1 MEFNQKIT
9 KNIKV
14 KCPICQ
20 TIKNIDV
27 PETVLSQ
34 KEFGTVKI
42 QIPIGAV
49 CQHQFLVFL
58 DPQGIVRSY
67 EKIDVHMTVSTE
79 ETPKEA
85 AGILTLR
92 KLIQIFG
99 LYGVISLIHSKLFNY
114 PSYIIVEE
122 DFEHTED
129 LLNLIGDRMLPE
141 RYQGEKTIHLLLES
155 DYNKRYRHLQID
167 KNALLMNT
175 QQRSVQTPWDEKLR
189 LEESMVKKAL
199 EIIDE
204 EEQLF
209 IIQNE
214 ILKFITEAE
223 TVKKVLKN
231 AEGISE
237 KDLKKQ
243 LIRDLKIPK
252 ISSNRLKLIKEFI
265 KRRIST

>member
-1 MEFNQKIT
+1 MESNQKIT
-9 KNIKV
+9 KNIEV
-14 KCPICQ
+14 KCPFCQ
-20 TIKNIDV
+20 KIKKIDI
-27 PETVLSQ
+27 PEAVLTQ

-42 QIPIGAV
+42 QIPQGAV

-58 DPQGIVRSY
+58 DPKGIVRSY

-99 LYGVISLIHSKLFNY
+99 LYGVFSLIHSKLFNY
-114 PSYIIVEE
+114 HSYIIVDEN
-122 DFEHTED
+122 FEHSED

-141 RYQGEKTIHLLLES
+141 RYQGEKTIRLLLES
-155 DYNKRYRHLQID
+155 DYNKVYRHLQLD
-167 KNALLMNT
+167 KKALLMDPR
-175 QQRSVQTPWDEKLR
+175 QHFVQTPWDEKLR

-214 ILKFITEAE
+214 IHKFITEAE
-223 TVKKVLKN
+223 TVNNILKN
-231 AEGISE
+231 EEGISE
-237 KDLKKQ
+237 KKLKKQ
-243 LIRDLKIPK
+243 LVRDLKIP
-252 ISSNRLKLIKEFI
+252 I
-265 KRRIST
+265 

>member
-9 KNIKV
+9 KNIEV

-67 EKIDVHMTVSTE
+67 EKIDVHMTVSKE

-85 AGILTLR
+85 AGILTLK

-99 LYGVISLIHSKLFNY
+99 LYGVFSLIHSKLFNY
-114 PSYIIVEE
+114 PSYIIVDEN
-122 DFEHTED
+122 FEHSED
-129 LLNLIGDRMLPE
+129 LLNLIGDQMLPE

-155 DYNKRYRHLQID
+155 DYNRHLQID
-167 KNALLMNT
+167 DQALLMDT
-175 QQRSVQTPWDEKLR
+175 HQRSVQTPWEEKLR
-189 LEESMVKKAL
+189 FEESMVKKAL

-223 TVKKVLKN
+223 TVKKVFEN

-252 ISSNRLKLIKEFI
+252 ISSDRLKLLKEFI

>member
-1 MEFNQKIT
+1 MESNQKIT
-9 KNIKV
+9 KNIEV

-42 QIPIGAV
+42 QIPIGVV

-58 DPQGIVRSY
+58 DPKGIVRSY
-67 EKIDVHMTVSTE
+67 EKIDVHMTVATE

-99 LYGVISLIHSKLFNY
+99 LYGVFSLIHSKLFNY

-122 DFEHTED
+122 DFEHSED

-141 RYQGEKTIHLLLES
+141 RYQGEKTLRLLLKS
-155 DYNKRYRHLQID
+155 AYNKIHLQIA
-167 KNALLMNT
+167 KNALLIDT
-175 QQRSVQTPWDEKLR
+175 HQSSVQTPWDEKLR
-189 LEESMVKKAL
+189 LEEAMVKKAL

-223 TVKKVLKN
+223 TVKKVLKKE
-231 AEGISE
+231 EGISE

-252 ISSNRLKLIKEFI
+252 ISNNRLKLIKEFI